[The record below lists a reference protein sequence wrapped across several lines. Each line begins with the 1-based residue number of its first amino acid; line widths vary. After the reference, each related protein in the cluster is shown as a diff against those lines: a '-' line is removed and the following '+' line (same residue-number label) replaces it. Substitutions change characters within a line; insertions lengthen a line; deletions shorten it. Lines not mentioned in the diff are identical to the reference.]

1 MFEAIK
7 KARASSNQANLL
19 RDLTGDCDR
28 LLGSAGES
36 ISLGL
41 AGQAL
46 ARYEQLDSGHR
57 EKFYELLAARYN
69 PEPKAVI
76 AAAKR
81 YEAAGLPEELVKLSE
96 AAEAPRQELFRRLN
110 RADRGTACLVRM
122 RSEILSNKKKRK
134 QLAAVDH
141 DLQHLLRSWFNPGF
155 LQLQQIDWNSPAS
168 LLEKVIQHEAVH
180 AIDGWADLRR
190 RTEKD
195 RRLFAY
201 FHPALPGE
209 PLIFVEVALLR
220 EMPRAIAPL
229 LERQTAPDA
238 QPRNYKVA
246 TFYSISNC
254 QPGLKGVNLGNFLIK
269 RVVEALRR
277 ELPQLQRFCTLSP
290 VPSLASFLQSKEPI
304 KPGIFTAEKTQRIE
318 KLREMVAPQLMSAG
332 SGPLPARLAKD
343 LSTLCAVHLIQSAT
357 RGYLPADPVAR
368 FHLGNGALLK
378 QINPHGDESAKGRK
392 ESHGFMVNYAYEPG
406 EIEANYER
414 FGAGE
419 AVAAKQVKTLL
430 P

>member
-1 MFEAIK
+1 MIDAIK
-7 KARASSNQANLL
+7 KARASSQQANLL
-19 RDLTGDCDR
+19 KDLTGDCDR

-36 ISLGL
+36 VSLGL

-46 ARYEQLDSGHR
+46 ARFEQLDSAHR
-57 EKFYELLAARYN
+57 EGFYELLAARYN
-69 PEPKAVI
+69 PDPKAVI

-81 YEAAGLPEELVKLSE
+81 YEAAGLPESLVKLTE

-122 RSEILSNKKKRK
+122 RSEILANHQQRK

-155 LQLQQIDWNSPAS
+155 LQLVQIDWNSPAS
-168 LLEKVIQHEAVH
+168 LLEKVIHHEAVH

-190 RTEKD
+190 RTGED

-229 LERQTAPDA
+229 LARHAAPDA
-238 QPRNYKVA
+238 QARNYKVA

-290 VPSLASFLQSKEPI
+290 VPSFGSFLQSKEPI
-304 KPGIFTAEKTQRIE
+304 RPGILTAEKTHRME
-318 KLREMVAPQLMSAG
+318 KLRELVAPQLIAAG
-332 SGPLPARLAKD
+332 PRPAALTRD

-357 RGYLPADPVAR
+357 RGHLPADPVAR
-368 FHLGNGALLK
+368 FHLGNGARLK
-378 QINPHGDESAKGRK
+378 QINPNGDPSAKGSK
-392 ESHGFMVNYAYEPG
+392 ESHGFMVNYAYEPDA
-406 EIEANYER
+406 IEANYEC
-414 FGAGE
+414 FAAGE
-419 AVAAKQVKTLL
+419 VVMAKRVKALL